1 MWDGNKPSQKTL
13 EPIEFT
19 PNILAGRAWGHRFRV
34 SVHPLAGIIAASG
47 KDAMRLQES
56 TQVGEGLVHF
66 TTQVP
71 QQKVCWH
78 PFNNARLVN
87 RYLEGKAHVL
97 VFFRCGESTKFV
109 AYLSCPDIWV
119 LRSEQHLTKEDG
131 GTSDDDRLSSVE
143 ESFLAWKHGSGHRD
157 GADGE
162 QHPVLV
168 ADVEL
173 MQLPCPMPETTLVR
187 LDIVESI
194 EHVLPKAWYFSA
206 RHLTVR
212 FGGIENWEAR
222 LRVGLFGT
230 SFHEGNSKMIQRASE
245 IMKSIPQHE
254 RKAGWDDRNRLDV
267 IDVLSRLHII
277 LTPDGVGI
285 GEPEGIDSGLE
296 ITDVLLG
303 PIVFC

>member
-1 MWDGNKPSQKTL
+1 MWDGYKPTQKTL
-13 EPIEFT
+13 EPIEVARFI
-19 PNILAGRAWGHRFRV
+19 PGRLLRDTRIGFGL
-34 SVHPLAGIIAASG
+34 HPLAGIIAASG

-56 TQVGEGLVHF
+56 TQLRDGLVHL

-71 QQKVCWH
+71 QQQVCWH
-78 PFNNARLVN
+78 PFSNAGLVN

-97 VFFRCGESTKFV
+97 VFFQCGKSAEFV
-109 AYLSCPDIWV
+109 ACLSCPDRWV
-119 LRSEQHLTKEDG
+119 LRGEQHLTKEDG
-131 GTSDDDRLSSVE
+131 GASDDDRLSSVE
-143 ESFLAWKHGSGHRD
+143 ESFLAWKHASGHRD
-157 GADGE
+157 GADSE

-194 EHVLPKAWYFSA
+194 ERVLPKAWYFSA

-222 LRVGLFGT
+222 LRVGIFGT

-254 RKAGWDDRNRLDV
+254 RKACRDDRNRLDV
-267 IDVLSRLHII
+267 IDVLSRLHIV

-285 GEPEGIDSGLE
+285 GEPEGIDSSLE